1 VNSPYAVLG
10 RPVITEKATALK
22 EAANQ
27 YVFRVPRAAN
37 KLEIR
42 RAIESLFKVRVVGL
56 QTLNVRGKK
65 KRLGRF
71 EGRTAHWKKAVATL
85 APGQSIEVAEGT

>member
-1 VNSPYAVLG
+1 MTSLYGVLS
-10 RPVITEKATALK
+10 RPVITEKATLLK

-27 YVFRVPRAAN
+27 YVFRVPRSAN

-42 RAIESLFKVRVVGL
+42 RAIEVLFKVKVIGL
-56 QTLNVRGKK
+56 QTLNVRGRQ

-71 EGRTAHWKKAVATL
+71 EGRTAAWKKAIVTL
-85 APGQSIEVAEGT
+85 APGQSIEVVEGS